1 MMFIFFSKTKWI
13 RFRCLI
19 LLIILTN
26 IPGEHSFAEAPCGI
40 MDERTYDAFD
50 FGETKGAVE
59 NCIEKAVDSTITSGA
74 DQRVAE
80 TAGGTF
86 PPATIHSEAAGIQ
99 SNGKKQ
105 AEEELAET
113 IAKQRIADEERAK
126 KVAEADRIAREKEA
140 KGLPVAPVDKN
151 NIVAAAR
158 SLKDKDQFSWDK
170 ANQTE
175 DPDIRRRLKFVAAAN
190 EVTQDYKKERA
201 NLLATIAQLSQMAM
215 TTQQRAT
222 NMGSVEDP
230 ALGTP
235 TATSGVSPKSSL
247 AAKSTKLG
255 EKSSAVSEETADPS
269 LANADPNSLS
279 EEDKKKL
286 ETAIGAAKKRKEL
299 LALKRKLKNQLKG
312 SADQKSADAV
322 DAIKSFSGD
331 LIPDDPDRSLAS
343 VDPEKE
349 KEEFLN
355 SAVFHAMQAQF
366 SMDSGQTRE
375 EVQRMLDEVEK
386 ELGSTGDVLAGIL
399 ESNSK
404 SLFDRIREAHQ
415 QCLKMEC
422 VLGWKR

>member
-1 MMFIFFSKTKWI
+1 MRSFQSNPKRIKF
-13 RFRCLI
+13 RFVAVI
-19 LLIILTN
+19 LLLGNPLTEN
-26 IPGEHSFAEAPCGI
+26 NNALAAC
-40 MDERTYDAFD
+40 DEMSSSTISAFD
-50 FGETKGAVE
+50 LVETPKTIDSCAKDIVGSSRTSR
-59 NCIEKAVDSTITSGA
+59 EKVVPSNSSPSSTTLLG
-74 DQRVAE
+74 D
-80 TAGGTF
+80 
-86 PPATIHSEAAGIQ
+86 AAGIQ
-99 SNGKKQ
+99 SHGKSE

-113 IAKQRIADEERAK
+113 LAKQKIVDEARAREI
-126 KVAEADRIAREKEA
+126 AEADRIAREKEA
-140 KGLPVAPVDKN
+140 KGVPVAPADKN
-151 NIVAAAR
+151 NIVAAAK
-158 SLKDKDQFSWDK
+158 SLTDKDQFSWFR

-190 EVTQDYKKERA
+190 EVTHDYKKERA

-235 TATSGVSPKSSL
+235 TATSGVSPKSAL

-255 EKSSAVSEETADPS
+255 EKTSAVSEESADPS

-299 LALKRKLKNQLKG
+299 LALKKKLKNQLKG

-322 DAIKSFSGD
+322 DATKSFSGD
-331 LIPDDPDRSLAS
+331 LIPDEPDRSLAS
-343 VDPEKE
+343 LDPEKE

-404 SLFDRIREAHQ
+404 SLFERIREAHR